1 MMLSSMRRIV
11 GLTFSLMLF
20 SAPAF
25 AACGDNGGPGYRN
38 QAGKCVGWE
47 ALARQCGNPPSTKCV
62 PERVAAGSESAA
74 SNGGTIRLLMERA
87 HETTKQPAS
96 P

>member
-1 MMLSSMRRIV
+1 MMRKGIGQV
-11 GLTFSLMLF
+11 FCFVLF

-47 ALARQCGNPPSTKCV
+47 ALARQCGVPPSTKCV

-74 SNGGTIRLLMERA
+74 NNGATIRFLMEQS
-87 HETTKQPAS
+87 HETKKPRGS

>member
-1 MMLSSMRRIV
+1 MRKGIAQV
-11 GLTFSLMLF
+11 FCLALF

-38 QAGKCVGWE
+38 LAGKCVGWE

-62 PERVAAGSESAA
+62 PERVAAGAESAA
-74 SNGGTIRLLMERA
+74 NSGATIRSLMEQS
-87 HETTKQPAS
+87 HETKKLPGS